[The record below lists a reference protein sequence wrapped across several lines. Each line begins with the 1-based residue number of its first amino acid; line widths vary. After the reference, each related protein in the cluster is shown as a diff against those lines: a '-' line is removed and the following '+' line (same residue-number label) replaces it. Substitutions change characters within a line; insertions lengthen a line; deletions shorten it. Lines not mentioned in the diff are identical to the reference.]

1 MELIK
6 IDNEGFIT
14 ARELYEFL
22 ELNKAVFA
30 RWTKTNIED
39 NEFYSEGVDWQGFN
53 IVLNGNNTKEYKLTI
68 DFSKH
73 LCMLS
78 RSAKG
83 RQGYDFLT
91 NIDKPKELAP
101 ISKESHI
108 TNTVSSRKVAVDF
121 NKEHKHIL
129 RDIDAIAKDVPSFGL
144 MFIESTEPDSYG
156 RPQRVYHMNRD
167 GWTLL
172 AMGFNGS
179 AAMQWKVKYI
189 AMFNEMEAKALVPQK
204 LPQTYKEALLEL
216 ASSIGIIEEQTAIL
230 QLQKPKVD
238 FADHCLASKDSV
250 LVRDMAKIASKH
262 GIVTGERRLY
272 SKLREWKWVL
282 SNSTKPTQ
290 YAVDQG
296 YFEVRQGAV
305 DTSYGTKLTMTTMV
319 TAKGQVRI
327 IDKLRKEVV

>member
-1 MELIK
+1 MI
-6 IDNEGFIT
+6 
-14 ARELYEFL
+14 
-22 ELNKAVFA
+22 
-30 RWTKTNIED
+30 NIA
-39 NEFYSEGVDWQGFN
+39 FSVTPFWQGFN
-53 IVLNGNNTKEYKLTI
+53 IVLNGNETKEYKLTI
-68 DFSKH
+68 DFAKH

-91 NIDKPKELAP
+91 SLDKTRELATV
-101 ISKESHI
+101 SKESPI
-108 TNTVSSRKVAVDF
+108 INTVLSRKVAVDF
-121 NKEHKHIL
+121 GKEHKHIL
-129 RDIDAIAKDVPSFGL
+129 RDIDAMAKDVPSFGL
-144 MFIESTEPDSYG
+144 MFMEGTEPDSYG
-156 RPQRVYHMNRD
+156 RPQRVYHMNKD

-179 AAMQWKVKYI
+179 TAMQWKVKYI
-189 AMFNEMEAKALVPQK
+189 AMFNEMEAKVSQK
-204 LPQTYKEALLEL
+204 LPQTYREALLEL
-216 ASSIGIIEEQTAIL
+216 ASSIGIIEEQAATL

-238 FADHCLASKDSV
+238 FADHCLTSKDSV

-290 YAVDQG
+290 YAVDHG

-319 TAKGQVRI
+319 TAKGQISI
-327 IDKLRKEVV
+327 IDKLRKEAV

>member
-39 NEFYSEGVDWQGFN
+39 NEFYSEGIDWQGFN
-53 IVLNGNNTKEYKLTI
+53 IVLNGNSTKEYKLTI

-83 RQGYDFLT
+83 KQARDYFVEAEHRAMTPML
-91 NIDKPKELAP
+91 PK
-101 ISKESHI
+101 
-108 TNTVSSRKVAVDF
+108 
-121 NKEHKHIL
+121 
-129 RDIDAIAKDVPSFGL
+129 
-144 MFIESTEPDSYG
+144 
-156 RPQRVYHMNRD
+156 
-167 GWTLL
+167 
-172 AMGFNGS
+172 
-179 AAMQWKVKYI
+179 
-189 AMFNEMEAKALVPQK
+189 
-204 LPQTYKEALLEL
+204 TYKEALVSLL
-216 ASSIGIIEEQTAIL
+216 ASVEENERLSLALTEA
-230 QLQKPKVD
+230 KPKVD
-238 FADHCLASKDSV
+238 FADHCLTSKDSV

-262 GIVTGERRLY
+262 GIITGERRLY

-290 YAVDQG
+290 YAVDHG

-319 TAKGQVRI
+319 TAKGQISI
-327 IDKLRKEVV
+327 IDKLRKEAV